1 MFFGWHSRG
10 HEGDEGRAGPP
21 PKAMKAI
28 KAIKDMARRRAAD
41 GSATG
46 PARPRMYDF
55 LEGGTDGQ
63 RNDLQSRFLEIGPP
77 EVCEPST
84 YKWTLTAYYAFT
96 VVSFVTLSA
105 MMRNLSNFRPV
116 RLLIYGGA
124 YSVTN
129 CLSTLGSLRTYR
141 PGDGAHLRYS

>member
-1 MFFGWHSRG
+1 MSQGTRRRMFFDWHSRG
-10 HEGDEGRAGPP
+10 HEGDEGYAGPP

-46 PARPRMYDF
+46 PARPRMYVF

-63 RNDLQSRFLEIGPP
+63 RNDLQSRFLEIG
-77 EVCEPST
+77 
-84 YKWTLTAYYAFT
+84 L
-96 VVSFVTLSA
+96 
-105 MMRNLSNFRPV
+105 
-116 RLLIYGGA
+116 

-129 CLSTLGSLRTYR
+129 YLSTLGSLRTYR